1 MSSASGGATSDNQA
15 DIADLLQRATISII
29 HEATLQDLLRCS
41 NDAVHRLL
49 LERNTLLQERE
60 YSALSRPRRNLTG
73 IYLKCLSRRGWL
85 CLLRCRL
92 LNPPPCYTS

>member
-49 LERNTLLQERE
+49 LERNTLLQER
-60 YSALSRPRRNLTG
+60 
-73 IYLKCLSRRGWL
+73 
-85 CLLRCRL
+85 
-92 LNPPPCYTS
+92 